1 METDTQKI
9 TKAGSKPAKLY
20 QAMSMGKAKKIA
32 DELMKF
38 VRANNLSANIAG
50 KDYLLTEAWQFVG
63 ETQMGLTQVVTECEK
78 VVTDDPKEIK
88 YRAVV
93 EVFNQ
98 QGTIISRGFAFCSN
112 KESKKTKFE
121 EYAVASMAQ
130 TRAIGKAYRN
140 ILAWIVRMAGYE
152 ATPVEEMDKDSM
164 EKDLAKAK
172 QSVVKAFNEAG
183 ITDSTKMIEFIKQT
197 TGKATIETIDEAFAI
212 IEKLT
217 EDEDGET

>member
-1 METDTQKI
+1 METTMTQDSKL
-9 TKAGSKPAKLY
+9 TSNKPAKLY
-20 QAMSMGKAKKIA
+20 QAMSMSRAKKVA

-38 VRANNLSANIAG
+38 VKANNLSANIAG

-63 ETQMGLTQVVTECEK
+63 ETQMGLTQVVTECER
-78 VVTDDPKEIK
+78 VVTDDQKEIK
-88 YRAVV
+88 YKAIV

-112 KESKKTKFE
+112 RESKKTKFE

-152 ATPVEEMDKDSM
+152 ATPVEEIDRDLM
-164 EKDLAKAK
+164 EKSLSKSK
-172 QSVVKAFNEAG
+172 QDVVKAFQEAG
-183 ITDSTKMIEFIKQT
+183 ITDTTKIINHIQEIV
-197 TGKATIETIDEAFAI
+197 GKPTIETVDEAFSV
-212 IEKLT
+212 IESLS
-217 EDEDGET
+217 EADNG